1 MKDKI
6 QLLSVGHSYVVALNR
21 SLMRELNK
29 SDRVQVTVGAPR
41 FFAGDLRPIHVE
53 DEPVGSELRVVDL
66 PCTLTSSIH
75 LFWYNTSA
83 LNKLVQSK
91 PWDYGYIWEEPYILS
106 GYQLARSFYKRSIPY
121 SLFTNQNIFKKY
133 PWPFSQFEKRT
144 LQHCDSL
151 WGCGPQVL
159 ETFRQKHHT
168 GHSQVVPYFVN
179 TERFVPFTLQ
189 QKTQKRKEWG
199 LGDVK
204 TIGFM
209 GRLTKEKGLEH
220 FCHAVEQLPREMPW
234 QVLILGDGPMKAE
247 LQTWILKNNFQ
258 ERVFLKLV
266 KHEEVPQILP
276 TMDVLLCPSQ
286 TTQFWREQ
294 FGRMIIEAFAC
305 GVAVMASDSGEI
317 PYVVDDAGLIVS
329 EHDKQAWARTLSET
343 LANEDLLHTLR
354 ERGFRRAR
362 TFSIKTVAEQI
373 EKIIVARTSK
383 SK

>member
-1 MKDKI
+1 MKAKI

-29 SDRVQVTVGAPR
+29 SDRIQVTVGAPR
-41 FFAGDLRPIHVE
+41 FFAGDLRPIQIE
-53 DEPVGSELRVVDL
+53 SEPAGSELQVVDL

-75 LFWYNTSA
+75 LFWYNQSE
-83 LNKLVQSK
+83 LNRLVQSK
-91 PWDYGYIWEEPYILS
+91 PWDYGYVWEEPYIFA
-106 GYQLARSFYKRSIPY
+106 GFQLARALQKEKIPY

-133 PWPFSQFEKRT
+133 PWPFSHFEKRT
-144 LQHCDSL
+144 LQQCDSL

-159 ETFRQKHHT
+159 ETFRQKQHT
-168 GHSQVVPYFVN
+168 GPSQVVPYFVN
-179 TERFVPFTLQ
+179 TERFVPYTAQ

-199 LGDVK
+199 LRDVK
-204 TIGFM
+204 TVGFM

-220 FCHAVEQLPREMPW
+220 FCYAVEKLPRETPW
-234 QVLILGDGPMKAE
+234 QVLILGDGPMKAQ
-247 LQTWILKNNFQ
+247 LQSWILKNNFQ

-266 KHEEVPQILP
+266 KHEDVPQILP

-286 TTQFWREQ
+286 TTPFWREQ

-305 GVAVMASDSGEI
+305 GVAVLASDSGEI
-317 PYVVDDAGLIVS
+317 PFVVDDAGLIIS
-329 EHDKQAWARTLSET
+329 EHDKAAWAQTLSET
-343 LANEDLLHTLR
+343 LTNEDLLHTLR
-354 ERGFRRAR
+354 ERGLLRAR

-373 EKIIVARTSK
+373 EKIIVARAAK

>member
-53 DEPVGSELRVVDL
+53 DEPVGSELQVVDL

-83 LNKLVQSK
+83 LRKLVQSK
-91 PWDYGYIWEEPYILS
+91 SWNYGYIWEEPYILS
-106 GYQLARSFYKRSIPY
+106 GYQLARAFNKRKIPF
-121 SLFTNQNIFKKY
+121 SLFTNQNIYKKY

-144 LQHCDSL
+144 LQLCDSL

-159 ETFRQKHHT
+159 ETFRQKQQT

-179 TERFVPFTLQ
+179 TERFVPLTVQ
-189 QKTQKRKEWG
+189 QKAQKRKEWG
-199 LGDVK
+199 LGDLK

-209 GRLTKEKGLEH
+209 GRLIKEKGLEH
-220 FCHAVEQLPREMPW
+220 FCYAVEQLPREMPW

-247 LQTWILKNNFQ
+247 LQAWILKNNFQ
-258 ERVFLKLV
+258 GRVFLKLV

-286 TTQFWREQ
+286 TTPFWREQ

-305 GVAVMASDSGEI
+305 GVAVIASDSGEI
-317 PYVVDDAGLIVS
+317 PFVVDDAGLIVS
-329 EHDKQAWARTLSET
+329 EQDKEAWARTLSQT
-343 LANEDLLHTLR
+343 LTNEDLLHTLR
-354 ERGFRRAR
+354 ERGFLRAR

-373 EKIIVARTSK
+373 EKIIVARARK